1 LLSLEQVIAGLDR
14 AVATIKNR
22 ERAILTINPDF
33 GFRSSEVRRDLDV
46 IPPSSNV
53 VYEVKVLDFLKV
65 TIILI
70 NL

>member
-33 GFRSSEVRRDLDV
+33 GFRISEVRRDLAV

-53 VYEVKVLDFLKV
+53 VYGVEVLDFLKV
-65 TIILI
+65 TVILI
-70 NL
+70 KL